1 MGNAFS
7 YLSGVLLNEKMSAT
21 ERKIGEA
28 KALIKDAAEK
38 LKANEEALKG
48 MADKKSQ
55 AAQKAQRSIEYWKNL
70 IAANESKI
78 KELSRGIDAFKDH
91 DPEELEKK
99 FTKEKE
105 QKKHS
110 ENFSKM
116 SDEDLQSAADEHQ
129 KNVDELSDEDKANIK
144 EDPKHLAIQKEL
156 KKRQMQKIEL
166 KKVKEKST
174 ETDPQPE
181 TTDKAEQDPS
191 KPTENPDNPNLPDPP
206 ANMTDGDNANGGKEE
221 SPTDEKGWNEYKK
234 KVENEREAAKRKH
247 FSNWQGDKLRSGV
260 DPKKAEEDEKAYDI
274 ANKKNIS
281 TGFAYNKWRDSVS
294 REKAEKARSE
304 IKVEPKETPQPEPK
318 EDSSKEIPKY
328 KMFGMKHPDDK
339 KTSDSK
345 TTKTSSDDSKY
356 SKVDNDKDWDR
367 VISNLSKNKEDAE
380 SNYKSLIDNDGK
392 WKEGVTDEEKA
403 SVKEQI
409 AKADAEMKDA
419 EEAHSLYKAGKKIS
433 SKKDIPKVKPK
444 TDSEEVSLEVS
455 KEEKP
460 GKTEYKGEDKSHPLN
475 FDNIEDFKQHHRE
488 KAESLEHPSKY
499 GDSLKHVKKINKE
512 INDLNDEIELN
523 NKELKDPKLKKEDK
537 EAVKERNKEISKQI
551 KELHNSKKGSEKIIN
566 KHEQDLHNN
575 FYEQHSKKKEL
586 SDKIDDVV
594 KKYREAEQNGEKERM
609 QKLGADFDELHG
621 QLKQHLGEGPATS
634 KGDEDETFDDSD
646 VEIHDKPDGIE
657 SEISDWEDEDT
668 EEGDSYSRALAKT
681 TGYEENK
688 FKKEGTP
695 KKVAKEVAKKT
706 QWLLNRLGSGLH
718 VQDSSI
724 SDIVKNNPSRQAL
737 VSNYERLSEW
747 RKQRILKKIKKPLED
762 HLKDMD
768 DAIEDAER
776 EVEKYETKKVLSDV
790 EKNKLKVAKK
800 QLAALH
806 KEQRSAQETYDKIIE
821 TGDTEPRKRG
831 VVDIDTED
839 ENDSNDNTVDA
850 EIVNSRRNKKSLKS
864 SDDTETVDA
873 KQISNDESPK
883 SNDSIEYLK
892 KLFSDKS
899 PDENKEDNEEIQ
911 SDKDSDEKPI
921 EGIDFKKDD
930 EGKEENFEPEEKLQN
945 AIYAAQGEIERL
957 GSYDSSEAESVI
969 KSLEGAIEMG
979 EKAIKSNQGI
989 GYALKSLKSAY
1000 SKSKTI
1006 KESFVFLKDRTKT
1019 VKLIQESEEVKVD
1032 TKIDP
1037 SEYLK
1042 NMLRG

>member
-38 LKANEEALKG
+38 LKANEETLKN
-48 MADKKSQ
+48 ATDKKSI

-70 IAANESKI
+70 IAANENKI

-91 DPEELEKK
+91 DPDELEKK

-129 KNVDELSDEDKANIK
+129 KNVDELSDEDKNNIK

-174 ETDPQPE
+174 ETDTQPE
-181 TTDKAEQDPS
+181 TTDKTEQDPS
-191 KPTENPDNPNLPDPP
+191 KPTENPDRPNLPDPP
-206 ANMTDGDNANGGKEE
+206 ANMTDGDDTNGGKEE
-221 SPTDEKGWNEYKK
+221 LPTDEKGWNEYKK
-234 KVENEREAAKRKH
+234 KIENEREAVKRKH

-304 IKVEPKETPQPEPK
+304 IKAEPKEVPKEEPK
-318 EDSSKEIPKY
+318 EEP
-328 KMFGMKHPDDK
+328 
-339 KTSDSK
+339 
-345 TTKTSSDDSKY
+345 TKSSDYSENKF

-367 VISNLSKNKEDAE
+367 VLSNLSKKKEDAQV
-380 SNYKSLIDNDGK
+380 NYDNLIDDNGK
-392 WKEGVTDEEKA
+392 WKEGTTNDEKTSA
-403 SVKEQI
+403 KEQI
-409 AKADAEMKDA
+409 SRADAEMKDA
-419 EEAHSLYKAGKKIS
+419 EEAHALYQASKKNS
-433 SKKDIPKVKPK
+433 SKKGAPKEEPK
-444 TDSEEVSLEVS
+444 ATTKEEPKIEPKAASKEEPKAAS

-460 GKTEYKGEDKSHPLN
+460 SKTSYKGEDKSHPLN

-488 KAESLEHPSKY
+488 KAASSEHPTEY
-499 GDSLKHVKKINKE
+499 GDSLKHVKKVNKD

-523 NKELKDPKLKKEDK
+523 NKELRDPKTKKEDK
-537 EAVKERNKEISKQI
+537 EAIKDRNKELAKQI
-551 KELHNSKKGSEKIIN
+551 KELHASKKGSEKIIN
-566 KHEQDLHNN
+566 KHEQDLHGN

-586 SDKIDDVV
+586 TDKIDDVV
-594 KKYREAEQNGEKERM
+594 KNYREAEANGEKEKM
-609 QKLGADFDELHG
+609 QKLGADFDELHD
-621 QLKQHLGEGPATS
+621 QLKKHLGEGPTTS
-634 KGDEDETFDDSD
+634 KDDEDEIVDSD
-646 VEIHDKPDGIE
+646 DAEIHNRPDAIE
-657 SEISDWEDEDT
+657 SEISDWEDDT
-668 EEGDSYSRALAKT
+668 EEGDSYSRSLAKT

-724 SDIVKNNPSRQAL
+724 SDIVKNSPSRQAL

-762 HLKDMD
+762 HLRDMD

-776 EVEKYETKKVLSDV
+776 EVEKYETKEVLSDT
-790 EKNKLKVAKK
+790 EKNRLKVAKK

-831 VVDIDTED
+831 VVDVDVKD
-839 ENDSNDNTVDA
+839 DNSDDIVDA
-850 EIVNSRRNKKSLKS
+850 EIVSRKKNHEDNT
-864 SDDTETVDA
+864 SDETETPEV
-873 KQISNDESPK
+873 KSISNDNEIKGSV
-883 SNDSIEYLK
+883 EYLK
-892 KLFSDKS
+892 KLSSDKNS
-899 PDENKEDNEEIQ
+899 DEDNNET
-911 SDKDSDEKPI
+911 DKESEDHGEPI

-945 AIYAAQGEIERL
+945 AIYAAQGEVERL
-957 GSYDSSEAESVI
+957 GAYDSSEAESMI

-979 EKAIKSNQGI
+979 NKAIKSNDGI
-989 GYALKSLKSAY
+989 GYALKSLKSSY
-1000 SKSKTI
+1000 SKAKTI
-1006 KESFVFLKDRTKT
+1006 KESFIFLKDRTKSI
-1019 VKLIQESEEVKVD
+1019 KLISESEEVKVEV
-1032 TKIDP
+1032 KIDP

-1042 NMLRG
+1042 NIMGG